1 VSAFPCVLVHKPV
14 FIAPNCPQAVV
25 RQDRSA
31 NNDVSTPDRI
41 AFGRMSEPLIETKD
55 LTKRYG
61 ELAALDGCSLT
72 VSRGEIFGLLG
83 PNGAGKTTLIRLLLG
98 FLKPTSGTAKIGSLD
113 CVRQSVDVRKLVSY
127 LPAEAQL
134 FGGMQGKEVLQFF
147 ARLRPGGDFAQAL
160 KLAERLELDLRR
172 RVAFMS
178 TGMRQKLAFAATMS
192 ADAQLYI
199 LDEPTANLDPTV
211 RNTVLA
217 IANES
222 RALGRTVLF
231 SSHVLS
237 EVEEVCDRVA
247 ILRAG
252 KIVHA
257 QSLEDLRT
265 QHRII
270 AQLTGPFVEAPAE
283 LRSQITIKHREN
295 GAVTFET
302 AAALPPVLGW
312 LATLPLA
319 DMRIEPV
326 GLRSVYDRFHG
337 GRL

>member
-1 VSAFPCVLVHKPV
+1 MP
-14 FIAPNCPQAVV
+14 
-25 RQDRSA
+25 
-31 NNDVSTPDRI
+31 
-41 AFGRMSEPLIETKD
+41 EPLVQTVE

-61 ELAALDGCSLT
+61 PLAALDGCSLA
-72 VSRGEIFGLLG
+72 VSPGEIFGLLG

-98 FLKPTSGTAKIGSLD
+98 FLRPTSGSAKIANLD
-113 CVRQSVDVRKLVSY
+113 CVQQSVAVRRLVSY

-134 FGGMQGKEVLQFF
+134 FGNLQGREVLQFF
-147 ARLRPGGDFAQAL
+147 ARLRPGGDFSKSL

-178 TGMRQKLAFAATMS
+178 TGMRQKLALAATM
-192 ADAQLYI
+192 AAEAQLYI

-211 RNTVLA
+211 RSTVLA
-217 IANES
+217 LTQEA
-222 RALGRTVLF
+222 RTAGRTVLF
-231 SSHVLS
+231 SSHVMS

-257 QSLEDLRT
+257 QTLAELRI
-265 QHRII
+265 QHRIM

-283 LRSQITIKHREN
+283 LRSQIAIKHREN

-302 AAALPPVLGW
+302 AAAPPPVLGW

-337 GRL
+337 GSA